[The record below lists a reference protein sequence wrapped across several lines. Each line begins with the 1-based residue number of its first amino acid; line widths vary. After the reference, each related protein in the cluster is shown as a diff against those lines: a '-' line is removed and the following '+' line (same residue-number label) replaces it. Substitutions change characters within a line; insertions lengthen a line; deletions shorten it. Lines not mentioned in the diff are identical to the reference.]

1 MGLREEGCREKMPLP
16 KHCSKSRHYQHNLTT
31 VDVNFSQTLALQVF
45 VRFLH
50 CEVILFSPFSY
61 FTLWKEVSVQPTL
74 KERAVIFHLF
84 GGRILTQIVWNSSDL
99 EICLFSPTYLF
110 L

>member
-1 MGLREEGCREKMPLP
+1 MGLREEGCRDKMPLP
-16 KHCSKSRHYQHNLTT
+16 QHCSESRHYQHNLTT
-31 VDVNFSQTLALQVF
+31 VDVNFNHLVVRVF

-50 CEVILFSPFSY
+50 CEVILFSSFPY
-61 FTLWKEVSVQPTL
+61 CNLWKEVSVQPTL
-74 KERAVIFHLF
+74 KERAVILHLF
-84 GGRILTQIVWNSSDL
+84 GGRIFTQIVWNSSDP